1 MVESD
6 TMLSKHLFP
15 LTDVS
20 MLSLTTMAPS
30 SLNSNTSLNK
40 IITFLTGILRDKIM
54 EDKLMFTPSLIHK
67 INPYH

>member
-40 IITFLTGILRDKIM
+40 IITLKLILRDKIM
-54 EDKLMFTPSLIHK
+54 EDKLMLTPSLIHK

>member
-6 TMLSKHLFP
+6 TMLLKHLFP

-30 SLNSNTSLNK
+30 SLNSNTFLNK
-40 IITFLTGILRDKIM
+40 IITFLTGTLSDKIM
-54 EDKLMFTPSLIHK
+54 DDKFMFTPSLIHK